1 MLFKICASEI
11 REKFFDKHSS
21 ETIEYVKNY
30 PTFCKKKLQT
40 SLKNN

>member
-30 PTFCKKKLQT
+30 PTFCKKITNFTEK
-40 SLKNN
+40 